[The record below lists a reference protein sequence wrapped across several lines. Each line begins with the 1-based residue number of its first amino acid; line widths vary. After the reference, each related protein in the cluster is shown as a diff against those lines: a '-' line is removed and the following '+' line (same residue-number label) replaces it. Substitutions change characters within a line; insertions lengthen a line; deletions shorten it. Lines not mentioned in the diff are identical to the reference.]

1 MTAYILTFVFG
12 LIGFITA
19 AAIRHQKKIGQPM
32 VCPLGSDCNSVVY
45 SSYSK
50 FFGIDVTT
58 FGIFYYGLISALYAF
73 FMIFPSITP
82 DYLYVIGFLLSVFA
96 VIFSVYLLIIQFL
109 VIREWCFWCVCSA
122 VISLAILISSGAA
135 LGSNLHVFL
144 LEYKTIIVI
153 LHALSAALG
162 MGTVIVTDVFFM
174 KFLKDYR
181 ITQSESEILDTLSQV
196 VWFALGMLILTGA
209 ALYIPSSVELLIK
222 TKFVAKLVIVGVVV
236 VNGVL
241 LNLLVAPK
249 LIKIS
254 FGEQSI
260 DGPDELHNL
269 RRFAFAFGGVSIV
282 SWLCTFILGSVRS
295 INLSIGAILG
305 IYLIIILA
313 AVVGSQLFD
322 LKIRHMRK

>member
-1 MTAYILTFVFG
+1 MTAYILTLVFG

-19 AAIRHQKKIGQPM
+19 AMIRHKKKVGQPM

-50 FFGIDVTT
+50 FFGIDVST
-58 FGIFYYGLISALYAF
+58 FGIIYYGIISALYAF
-73 FMIFPSITP
+73 FIIIPNNIP
-82 DYLYVIGFLLSVFA
+82 DYIYVIGFLLSVFA
-96 VIFSVYLLIIQFL
+96 IIFSVYLLIIQFL
-109 VIREWCFWCVCSA
+109 VIREWCFWCICSA
-122 VISLAILISSGAA
+122 VISLAILIGSGAA

-144 LEYKTIIVI
+144 LEYKTVIVI

-162 MGTVIVTDVFFM
+162 MGTVMVTDVFFM

-181 ITQSESEILDTLSQV
+181 ISESESEILDTLSQV

-209 ALYIPSSVELLIK
+209 ALYIPSSAELLLK
-222 TKFVAKLVIVGVVV
+222 TKFIAKVVIVGVVV

-254 FGEQSI
+254 FGEESI
-260 DGPDELHNL
+260 DGPDQLHNL

-282 SWLCTFILGSVRS
+282 SWLCTFILGSIRS
-295 INLSIGAILG
+295 IPLSVGAILG
-305 IYLIIILA
+305 IYLAIII
-313 AVVGSQLFD
+313 VTVIGSQLYD
-322 LKIRHMRK
+322 LKIRHMRR